1 MTDCPCSWVL
11 TVPGRGGARMEVW
24 EAKMY
29 WGPAYLGKERW
40 GEETLTGVG
49 SRGQNVYPGAG
60 MGAPRQRDPGGR
72 V

>member
-1 MTDCPCSWVL
+1 
-11 TVPGRGGARMEVW
+11 MEVW